1 MLRWAVR
8 RRRRWRRWSRRRW
21 RRRWRACR
29 RIARDRRVD
38 DWVQPGERR
47 HLSCHLSH
55 TLVALG
61 VETRLRGAR
70 AEREGDACD
79 GERGLALVA
88 AVYGPRAWSRLPNQA
103 FLCQKP
109 WALPQPTRSWVHTQ
123 SEAKSSTTVWSR
135 KTCAHKEY
143 SQENSLANK
152 ESASHMKLEH
162 AGCGLGKRRDVGG
175 AEGALEEGGVL
186 PCVPNT
192 RS

>member
-1 MLRWAVR
+1 MGKTIITGVEKRVLMHASAHLAGDGRQQPVRAHRELLPSVPILALRHKRDSAMLRWAVR
-8 RRRRWRRWSRRRW
+8 RRRRRRRWSRRRW

-88 AVYGPRAWSRLPNQA
+88 AVCGPRAWSRLPNQA

-135 KTCAHKEY
+135 KTCAHT
-143 SQENSLANK
+143 A
-152 ESASHMKLEH
+152 
-162 AGCGLGKRRDVGG
+162 
-175 AEGALEEGGVL
+175 
-186 PCVPNT
+186 
-192 RS
+192 